1 MSPADPIFV
10 GDWGMVLT
18 GHGLEDL
25 AFGGVR
31 LLPRLFF
38 TVRDQSWG
46 SPAVLMTYG
55 KTSADRTGFVARVE
69 GYPLDVSGWIVCADQ
84 FLTVSFQLQVRDD
97 VDVARVGPASCT
109 TYYAR
114 ARQ

>member
-1 MSPADPIFV
+1 MARAVPIFL

-18 GHGLEDL
+18 AHGFEDL
-25 AFGGVR
+25 TFGGVA

-38 TVRDQSWG
+38 TVRDESWG
-46 SPAVLMTYG
+46 SPTVAMTY
-55 KTSADRTGFVARVE
+55 SRDQTGFQARVE
-69 GYPLDVSGWIVCADQ
+69 GYPLDVSGSVVAANQ
-84 FLTVSFQLQVRDD
+84 SVAVSFQLQVGDD

-109 TYYAR
+109 TYYAP